1 MKIITYHDSV
11 RKQHWLDSLSKCDW
25 SAGIFLRTMLAD
37 DSIFD
42 TLGQSSQL
50 LLLTDGDELIS
61 FCTYAERDDIPDTEL
76 SPWAGFVYTFP
87 KYRRKRYAGLLLAKA
102 SELAAAD
109 GKDALYVST
118 NHIGLYEKYGFVFLK
133 ELKDRS
139 GDISRVYVKEIKP

>member
-1 MKIITYHDSV
+1 
-11 RKQHWLDSLSKCDW
+11 
-25 SAGIFLRTMLAD
+25 MLAD
-37 DSIFD
+37 DSLFD
-42 TLGQSSQL
+42 TLGESSQL

-61 FCTYAERDDIPDTEL
+61 FCTYAERDDIPDTEF

-118 NHIGLYEKYGFVFLK
+118 NHIGLYEKYGFVL
-133 ELKDRS
+133 
-139 GDISRVYVKEIKP
+139 